1 MCYLPEVEG
10 HCLSSTFSI
19 LPMGKAK
26 TGLQDFRGQAL
37 VQSNMGMRYMLHR
50 RLKLGYRYTYADITL
65 ARDLEVC

>member
-1 MCYLPEVEG
+1 
-10 HCLSSTFSI
+10 
-19 LPMGKAK
+19 MGKAK